1 MATFAWA
8 QGRNDAHRRPHRQGA
23 RALAR
28 TRPGR
33 APHARSGLT
42 AVAKCVCSPSMCL
55 ANAARPAATRRSV
68 TQGERGGPD
77 ALRKCLT
84 IAQRGLLPSGITT
97 LDLKGLPDGT
107 ATGIEGSMHSSF
119 DANAPPE
126 HNGCCDLRER
136 FSPEGPR

>member
-1 MATFAWA
+1 MCVFAK
-8 QGRNDAHRRPHRQGA
+8 
-23 RALAR
+23 
-28 TRPGR
+28 
-33 APHARSGLT
+33 HAFGKP
-42 AVAKCVCSPSMCL
+42 V
-55 ANAARPAATRRSV
+55 RPAATRRSV

-97 LDLKGLPDGT
+97 LELKGLPDGT

>member
-1 MATFAWA
+1 M
-8 QGRNDAHRRPHRQGA
+8 R
-23 RALAR
+23 
-28 TRPGR
+28 
-33 APHARSGLT
+33 
-42 AVAKCVCSPSMCL
+42 L
-55 ANAARPAATRRSV
+55 ANAVRPAATRRSV

-97 LDLKGLPDGT
+97 LELKGLPDGT